1 MAAADEVTDH
11 GDADGAGGG
20 TVGDQGGN
28 EDPEP
33 GVAHHGTRRNASQGV
48 VRSRHGAGCPGMRRP
63 VFPGKRY
70 EDWNLEDPA
79 GKGVEA
85 VRPIGDEIR
94 TRVEKL
100 LTGLGPTA

>member
-1 MAAADEVTDH
+1 
-11 GDADGAGGG
+11 
-20 TVGDQGGN
+20 
-28 EDPEP
+28 
-33 GVAHHGTRRNASQGV
+33 
-48 VRSRHGAGCPGMRRP
+48 MRRP

-70 EDWNLEDPA
+70 ENWNLEDPA

-94 TRVEKL
+94 TWVEKL